1 MNYIINPWW
10 FYLAGVL
17 NALRG
22 VALCGVVLGA
32 LLCLILLAFYCFHD
46 CDYGYDEAYAKR
58 IIRIAKKIGIAL
70 GVCVTLIIIAPS
82 ETTTTKMMIANT
94 LTTENIKGGADFTQD
109 QIGQI
114 IDKIADAAIKVK
126 QAENGDKS

>member
-1 MNYIINPWW
+1 MEYIINPWW
-10 FYLAGVL
+10 FYLVGVL
-17 NALRG
+17 NALRS
-22 VALCGVVLGA
+22 VALCGVVWGA
-32 LLCLILLAFYCFHD
+32 LLCLILLAFYCSHD
-46 CDYGYDEAYAKR
+46 CDYGYDEAYVKR
-58 IIRIAKKIGIAL
+58 IIRIAKKTGIAL
-70 GVCVTLIIIAPS
+70 GVCVTLIIIAPT

-94 LTTENIKGGADFTQD
+94 LTTENIKGTVEFTPD

>member
-10 FYLAGVL
+10 FYLAGLFGKLEILWLVIIAAFPIFVCIGMLLLLLCDVDYDKFASIVKGKSKLVMAVL
-17 NALRG
+17 LT
-22 VALCGVVLGA
+22 CA
-32 LLCLILLAFYCFHD
+32 LLF
-46 CDYGYDEAYAKR
+46 
-58 IIRIAKKIGIAL
+58 IAVPTQDTVNKM
-70 GVCVTLIIIAPS
+70 IIA
-82 ETTTTKMMIANT
+82 NV
-94 LTTENIKGGADFTQD
+94 LTTENIKGGAEFTQD

>member
-1 MNYIINPWW
+1 MEYIINPWW

-22 VALCGVVLGA
+22 IAICGVILGVL
-32 LLCLILLAFYCFHD
+32 LSLILLAFYCSHD

-58 IIRIAKKIGIAL
+58 TIRIAKKISIVL
-70 GVCVTLIIIAPS
+70 GVCAALIIIVPS
-82 ETTTTKMMIANT
+82 KTTTTKMMIANT
-94 LTTENIKGGADFTQD
+94 LTTENIKGGAEFTQD

-114 IDKIADAAIKVK
+114 IDKIADAAIRIK
-126 QAENGDKS
+126 QAENGDKT